1 MTGWA
6 RRTLLVVGAC
16 LLTLLA
22 ACTNAPVEQPVPP
35 QPAPPPTTARATEV
49 VVGVDDLGAGFNP
62 HLLAD
67 RSPVTQALATLVLPS
82 VFRADAEGALQLD
95 RTVATSAEVT
105 STSPFTVSYE
115 LNVQASWSSNS
126 PIAAEDFV
134 YLWQQMRTQPGTV
147 DAEGYRHVTDV
158 RSRAGGKA
166 VDVVFDE
173 PYPQWQYLFSGLLP
187 AQILKDAPGS
197 WTGALQGGLPASGGP
212 FRVAAVDR
220 ARGEVTLVRNDLYWA
235 TPATLDQ
242 VVLRRLGPQTLAEG
256 LRVGDVD
263 VAMPTSGPE
272 VTEALASLG
281 SAITTAP
288 APRATVTDLALR
300 SDYGPLSDVRVR
312 QAVGALLDRERI
324 RAAVAPDAVPA
335 DAFGL
340 APSQPG
346 YAATAPAGAPARP
359 DPAAAERLL
368 TEAGYTRGS
377 DGAWTL
383 GNTPLSIVVAAG
395 AERGTDVDVAEAVAD
410 QLRAAGIEVQVV
422 APPAA
427 DLFTQRAVLAT
438 PPTTTTPPTSPSSV
452 SGTATPTP
460 GAAPTTGPSASA
472 TAPATTSAPPSGTA
486 APNATVRADILVE
499 PRAVGGPIGPQLASD
514 YGCPDP
520 TPSLPAP
527 PALPNGF
534 CSAAL
539 QPVLESLAAAAV
551 PDPGQLATAERV
563 LWAQLPAL
571 PLFQQVSLLVS
582 TTPGAAATGFGA
594 GPLGTGPLTGAQ
606 RWSAPVS

>member
-1 MTGWA
+1 MTGWG
-6 RRTLLVVGAC
+6 RRTLLVLGAC
-16 LLTLLA
+16 LLTLAA
-22 ACTNAPVEQPVPP
+22 ACTNAPVVQPAPP
-35 QPAPPPTTARATEV
+35 QPAPPPTAVRATEV

-67 RSPVTQALATLVLPS
+67 RSPVTQALSTLVLPS
-82 VFRADAEGALQLD
+82 VFRPDASGALQLD

-134 YLWQQMRTQPGTV
+134 YLWQQMRSQPGTI

-173 PYPQWQYLFSGLLP
+173 PYPQWQHLFGGLLP

-197 WTGALQGGLPASGGP
+197 WSGALQGGLPASGGP
-212 FRVAAVDR
+212 FRVVTVDR
-220 ARGEVTLVRNDLYWA
+220 ARGEVTLARNDLYWA

-242 VVLRRLGPQTLAEG
+242 IVLRRMGPQTLAEG

-263 VAMPTSGPE
+263 VAMPTSAPE
-272 VTEALASLG
+272 VTKALAPLG
-281 SAITTAP
+281 GAITTAP

-312 QAVGALLDRERI
+312 QAVGALLDREKI
-324 RAAVAPDAVPA
+324 RAAVAPDALPA

-340 APSQPG
+340 APSQQG

-359 DPAAAERLL
+359 DPATAERLL
-368 TEAGYTRGS
+368 TEAGYTRGA
-377 DGAWTL
+377 DGAWAL
-383 GNTPLSIVVAAG
+383 GNTPLGIVVAAG

-427 DLFTQRAVLAT
+427 DLFTQRAVAAI
-438 PPTTTTPPTSPSSV
+438 PPTTTTTHRPP
-452 SGTATPTP
+452 
-460 GAAPTTGPSASA
+460 
-472 TAPATTSAPPSGTA
+472 
-486 APNATVRADILVE
+486 R
-499 PRAVGGPIGPQLASD
+499 
-514 YGCPDP
+514 
-520 TPSLPAP
+520 
-527 PALPNGF
+527 
-534 CSAAL
+534 
-539 QPVLESLAAAAV
+539 
-551 PDPGQLATAERV
+551 
-563 LWAQLPAL
+563 
-571 PLFQQVSLLVS
+571 
-582 TTPGAAATGFGA
+582 
-594 GPLGTGPLTGAQ
+594 
-606 RWSAPVS
+606 